1 MDSASNLGHGRGI
14 GHKIRFFWSLFLGL
28 PIWFSL
34 ATPVLASE
42 HPVELSASER
52 AYLNAHPGV
61 SLCVDPDWF
70 PFEAIDKHGQHV
82 GIAADLIAM
91 VAANTGLQVRLHP
104 TQTWEESLIASRAGD
119 CLALSFLNQ
128 TPEREQWL
136 IFTEPL
142 LEDPNVLITREEHPF
157 ISDVSSLTGK
167 TIALP
172 YGTAM
177 AEFFARD
184 FPHIEIIYTDSE
196 SEALRLVSERK
207 VDMTLRSLIMAA
219 HTIKNEGWFNLK
231 VSGQIPGYNNRLRM
245 GVLKSE
251 QTLRDIL
258 DKGIATLTPEQ
269 RQQIM
274 GRHTAMNMVS
284 QVVTDY
290 TLVYALGGTLTAVL
304 ATSLF
309 WMRRLNGLN
318 RQLKILA
325 QTDQLTGLPNRHAL
339 NDIFHK
345 ELSLAQ
351 RYRRPLA
358 VIMLD
363 LDHFKHINDEQGHL
377 TGDKVLVDFSRLL
390 RHNLREADSLCRWGG
405 EEFMLLCPE
414 TDAGQAQEL
423 AERLLAAA
431 RGHAF
436 PGTGRVT
443 ASAGISTATPADSV
457 ETLVQRADAALYQAK
472 AEGRDRACL
481 RVHDAAA

>member
-1 MDSASNLGHGRGI
+1 M
-14 GHKIRFFWSLFLGL
+14 
-28 PIWFSL
+28 
-34 ATPVLASE
+34 PVLANA
-42 HPVELSASER
+42 PPAALSASER
-52 AYLNAHPGV
+52 AYINAHPSI
-61 SLCVDPDWF
+61 SLCVDPDWW

-82 GIAADLIAM
+82 GIAADLIAIA
-91 VAANTGLQVRLHP
+91 AANTGLQVQLHP
-104 TQTWEESLIASRAGD
+104 TATWEESLIASRAGD
-119 CLALSFLNQ
+119 CMALSFLNQ

-136 IFTEPL
+136 IFTAPL

-157 ISDVSSLTGK
+157 ISDVSALTGK

-184 FPHIEIIYTDSE
+184 FPHIEIVYTDSE

-231 VSGQIPGYNNRLRM
+231 VSGQIPGYDNRLRM

-290 TLVYALGGTLTAVL
+290 TLVYALGATLTAVL

-318 RQLKILA
+318 RRLKILA

-339 NDIFHK
+339 NGIFHK
-345 ELSLAQ
+345 ELNLAQ
-351 RYRRPLA
+351 RYQRPLA

-377 TGDKVLVDFSRLL
+377 TGDKVLVDFSLL
-390 RHNLREADSLCRWGG
+390 LQHNLREADSLCRWGG

-414 TDAGQAQEL
+414 TDADQALEL
-423 AERLLAAA
+423 TGRLLTAA

-436 PGTGRVT
+436 PGSSRVT
-443 ASAGISTATPADSV
+443 VSAGVSTATPTDSV

-481 RVHDAAA
+481 AVHDTAA